1 MDERFLGLVRNNDVV
16 GVSVVLLEG
25 IVCSDACPNLGTLRD
40 EFGRSVLELAVDRG
54 SHEVAEVLLDHSVPM
69 GDALLYAVD
78 REDIRAVKML
88 FKTAL
93 RNDIDRSDDVDTKL
107 GSSAF
112 PSYMTPVM
120 LAAQKNNYPILK
132 ILLDAGFPK
141 PEPDDYHWTA
151 SIGNGR
157 AWLDAYRAV
166 CSPSYILLTSTDPF
180 RTAFRTAKVLRDVC
194 WKRDNY
200 RPQLEELA
208 DQCETFA
215 VELLGEVRTTKEIE
229 TILGHLCNPEDSP
242 SGKAVC
248 TLQMAVDLEM
258 KQFVTHPLSVD
269 HVDIMTYRELIGFH
283 RYFTGWEKWSSAH
296 ALCVTTAIGL
306 AYPLLCLAHLIAPK
320 SKVGRFSSLS
330 ATRSMYWTY
339 SWFALLILLLV
350 ESQSYRVGSAE
361 IDSIVQGTPVSSV
374 PISATAVL
382 IMIWVINIGWKELK
396 EVLREGL
403 WNHFKQLWNILDF
416 LMVALFLTQF
426 ALRLVTIFKLHV
438 FSSQSTVADDWA
450 RKANENSFQP
460 VAVADVLFSI
470 FTIVVFMRAVS
481 LFTFHPFLGMLLI
494 SIGRM
499 LGDIVKFVCISGLVT
514 FAFACGLNQLYWFYG
529 TMHEYLCT
537 NYSQSNLQ
545 TVDCSQ
551 SLGFNT
557 LFNSL
562 QSLFWTWFGMT
573 DLSTVELRPGN
584 SPVDVFQIQEWPAI
598 AETAGKI
605 IYALHHVVE
614 VLVLAN
620 LLIAIISNSY
630 TRAEEVKRT
639 DWGFEVVK
647 NSLHYLQVDVTLPP
661 PFTLIMSMRNSLVRV
676 LSALCRRHNKI
687 SPSVTNEHTAVHPSQ
702 PPLSTKQDSC
712 YKEVVGSLMT
722 RYLLQKERRLES

>member
-194 WKRDNY
+194 WKRENY

-320 SKVGRFSSLS
+320 SK
-330 ATRSMYWTY
+330 
-339 SWFALLILLLV
+339 
-350 ESQSYRVGSAE
+350 
-361 IDSIVQGTPVSSV
+361 
-374 PISATAVL
+374 
-382 IMIWVINIGWKELK
+382 
-396 EVLREGL
+396 
-403 WNHFKQLWNILDF
+403 
-416 LMVALFLTQF
+416 
-426 ALRLVTIFKLHV
+426 LHV

-470 FTIVVFMRAVS
+470 FTIVVFMRA
-481 LFTFHPFLGMLLI
+481 
-494 SIGRM
+494 
-499 LGDIVKFVCISGLVT
+499 
-514 FAFACGLNQLYWFYG
+514 
-529 TMHEYLCT
+529 
-537 NYSQSNLQ
+537 
-545 TVDCSQ
+545 
-551 SLGFNT
+551 
-557 LFNSL
+557 
-562 QSLFWTWFGMT
+562 
-573 DLSTVELRPGN
+573 
-584 SPVDVFQIQEWPAI
+584 IQEWPAI

-661 PFTLIMSMRNSLVRV
+661 PFTLIMSTL
-676 LSALCRRHNKI
+676 LSTRLSHHCQRNKI
-687 SPSVTNEHTAVHPSQ
+687 AA
-702 PPLSTKQDSC
+702 TK
-712 YKEVVGSLMT
+712 
-722 RYLLQKERRLES
+722 RL